1 MANYAIIRVA
11 KFKITDVQGIQK
23 HNQRQGTSKS
33 NVDIDYERSHL
44 NTDLMNNKNLR
55 YERVIKSEISERV
68 ERKPRANSVVLSEFL
83 VTASP
88 DYMKALSLL
97 EQQRYF
103 EKSLDFIKER
113 YGEEN
118 TLYAVVHRDEANPH
132 MHVGVVPITEDGRLS
147 AKDIFNRK
155 ELQALQK
162 DFPAELQRQG
172 FEVERGQEGSK
183 EKHLH
188 PNEYKAK
195 KDLEREVK
203 DLEKN
208 VEELQQTIADK
219 KEESL
224 VFSARLPAENSTLKT
239 KVKEIKTEVTPR
251 LFGKPH
257 IVERETENFVLT
269 PKNIEKLESVM
280 TAAVTIKK
288 EYERLQTTD
297 LVKDNQGLRE
307 VVDIL
312 LDDHNELAEVK
323 DALVSQNQKLQR
335 QNRNLK
341 TQVKNLK
348 QEIVKIYDSTK
359 EFVKEHALSPRKFKE
374 AFRNLVD
381 KVKEKTAD
389 LYPENEMSEFESI
402 DRSVQNVQKKE
413 PAKENELSR

>member
-11 KFKITDVQGIQK
+11 KFKVSDVQGIQK

-44 NTDLMNNKNLR
+44 NTDLLNDRKLQ
-55 YERVIKSEISERV
+55 YEREIKSEISERV

-88 DYMKALSLL
+88 DYMKALSPQ
-97 EQQRYF
+97 EQERYF
-103 EKSLDFIKER
+103 EKSLEFIQER

-132 MHVGVVPITEDGRLS
+132 MHVGVIPITEDGRLS
-147 AKDIFNRK
+147 AKDIFKRT

-162 DFPAELQRQG
+162 EFPAELQRQG
-172 FEVERGQEGSK
+172 FEVERGLEGSK

-208 VEELQQTIADK
+208 VQGLEKTIASK
-219 KEESL
+219 KEEFLALSG
-224 VFSARLPAENSTLKT
+224 RLPERNATLKT
-239 KVKEIKTEVTPR
+239 KVKEIKTEVTPK
-251 LFGKPH
+251 LFGKPE
-257 IVERETENFVLT
+257 IVERETENFVMT
-269 PKNIEKLESVM
+269 PKDIEKLESVM
-280 TAAVTIKK
+280 TAAVAIKK
-288 EYERLQTTD
+288 DYERLQTTD
-297 LVKDNQGLRE
+297 LVKENRELRNEIESFADDYHELYQEKKTLKSENQ
-307 VVDIL
+307 
-312 LDDHNELAEVK
+312 ELK
-323 DALVSQNQKLQR
+323 I

-341 TQVKNLK
+341 AQVKDLK

-359 EFVKEHALSPRKFKE
+359 EFVKQHALSPSKFKE
-374 AFRNLVD
+374 AFKNLVD
-381 KVKEKTAD
+381 KVKEKTSD
-389 LYPENEMSEFESI
+389 LHSEQGVSQFEIVDKNAKKNE
-402 DRSVQNVQKKE
+402 R
-413 PAKENELSR
+413 AKDNELSR

>member
-11 KFKITDVQGIQK
+11 KFKVSDVQGIQK

-44 NTDLMNNKNLR
+44 NTDLLNDRKLQ
-55 YERVIKSEISERV
+55 YEREIKSEISERV

-88 DYMKALSLL
+88 DYMKALSSQDQ
-97 EQQRYF
+97 ERYF
-103 EKSLDFIKER
+103 EKSLEFIQER

-162 DFPAELQRQG
+162 EFPAELQRQG

-208 VEELQQTIADK
+208 VEGLQQTIADK

-224 VFSARLPAENSTLKT
+224 VFSARLPDKNSTLKT
-239 KVKEIKTEVTPR
+239 KVKEIKTEVTPK
-251 LFGKPH
+251 LFGKPE
-257 IVERETENFVLT
+257 IIDRETGNFVMT
-269 PKNIEKLESVM
+269 PKDIERLESVM
-280 TAAVTIKK
+280 TAAIAIKK
-288 EYERLQTTD
+288 DYERLQTTD

-323 DALVSQNQKLQR
+323 DALVSQNQELQR

-341 TQVKNLK
+341 TQVKNLQ
-348 QEIVKIYDSTK
+348 QEIVQIYDSTK

-374 AFRNLVD
+374 AFNNLVD
-381 KVKEKTAD
+381 KVKEKIAD
-389 LYPENEMSEFESI
+389 LRPENEMSEFESI
-402 DRSVQNVQKKE
+402 DRSIQKKE
-413 PAKENELSR
+413 RAKENELNR